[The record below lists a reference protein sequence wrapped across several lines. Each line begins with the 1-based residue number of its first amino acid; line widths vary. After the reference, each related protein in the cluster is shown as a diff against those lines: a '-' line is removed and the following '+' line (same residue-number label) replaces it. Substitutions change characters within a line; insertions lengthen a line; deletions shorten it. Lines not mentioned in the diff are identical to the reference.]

1 MQVTHPKTFIS
12 PLAIGEV
19 NRQVQTILSLF
30 YVADDS
36 AEVTAQLMTLL
47 EAYPTRGKQI
57 HDANIVATMLAYG
70 IDTLVTFSMD
80 DFRRFDERIALLN
93 PAP

>member
-1 MQVTHPKTFIS
+1 M
-12 PLAIGEV
+12 

-70 IDTLVTFSMD
+70 IDTLVMD